1 MKLLKSNV
9 IIIVGIVAALI
20 IIPGLVL
27 MSSYNGLVSAE
38 IEVDE
43 AWSQVQVQYQRRFD
57 LIPRI
62 VNATKLYINYE
73 QQLLTDIASA
83 RSGWT
88 NSLEGSIDDQMTA
101 SQEVDSVYNRLLAV
115 VVVENYPELQ
125 ADQVVLGLIDELE
138 GTENRIAVARMRY
151 NEAVTKYTKKTRL
164 FPGNM
169 VANMFGFEPKP
180 YYEAQEGSDEAPKVP
195 I

>member
-1 MKLLKSNV
+1 
-9 IIIVGIVAALI
+9 
-20 IIPGLVL
+20 

-38 IEVDE
+38 IEVDD

-88 NSLEGSIDDQMTA
+88 DSLEGSIDDQMTA

-125 ADQVVLGLIDELE
+125 ADQVILGLIDELE

-169 VANMFGFEPKP
+169 VANMFGFKPKP
-180 YYEAQEGSDEAPKVP
+180 YYEAQEGSDEPPKVP

>member
-1 MKLLKSNV
+1 MKTNNSM
-9 IIIVGIVAALI
+9 IIIGVVAAII
-20 IIPGLVL
+20 IIPGLMFL
-27 MSSYNGLVSAE
+27 TSYNGLVSSE

-43 AWSQVQVQYQRRFD
+43 AWAQVQVQYQRRFD

-88 NSLEGSIDDQMTA
+88 DSLEGGLDDQIDA
-101 SQEVDSVYNRLLAV
+101 SEEVDSVYNRLLAV

-138 GTENRIAVARMRY
+138 GTENRIAVARLRY

-164 FPGNM
+164 FPGSI
-169 VANMFGFEPKP
+169 VANMFGFDPKP